1 LILRIR
7 GAWAVAIAF
16 LVPLVVLLA
25 SVRTEVGYWD
35 TADLQTVAWIG
46 GIPYPTGFPGYVI
59 VGWLW
64 THLIPLASVAAR
76 LNALSAIAIAAGAA
90 TITALAL
97 LFDVV
102 PLLAILAGW
111 TFAFAHPV
119 WLRGTYADA
128 HPVGF
133 AVAFAA
139 VALALS
145 WSRRGD
151 ARALSAAIVLGGV
164 ALALDNTTVLI
175 LPGGILAAA
184 VRRPPPRRTFAAL
197 GIAALVVAGAY
208 AYLPLRSAHV
218 TAAGTDPTLA
228 LGIPPGRPFW
238 DDHHPSTLEGFRA
251 LVTGAQWRPESTV
264 GRLFT
269 PQAFQA
275 TLARFGPELSADLPQ
290 GLLLAAAFGF
300 AAIVVEAPL
309 AGLGLLLSA
318 VLPPL
323 FGGSY
328 GVEADP
334 ERYVFTL
341 YAVSALGIAIAA
353 DRAWRAIGGEKRTVA
368 MAFIAGLLVLAIGR
382 ELTRGRDIIAG
393 RDANDAAALAER
405 VAAVTHDDA
414 VVVAMWDFATP
425 LGYNAY
431 VVRGFGKRI
440 VVCALPAD
448 YSDLYARWLR
458 DRQLVV
464 VNAGPPDIPGFH
476 TRQLVGG
483 YPAVYEVYQ

>member
-7 GAWAVAIAF
+7 GATAVAIAF

-46 GIPYPTGFPGYVI
+46 GIPYPTGFPGYVLI
-59 VGWLW
+59 GWLW
-64 THLIPLASVAAR
+64 THVIPLASVAAR
-76 LNALSAIAIAAGAA
+76 LNALSAVAIAGGAA

-97 LFDVV
+97 LFDVL

-139 VALALS
+139 IAGAIW
-145 WSRRGD
+145 WSRRGEE
-151 ARALSAAIVLGGV
+151 RALSAAIVLGGL
-164 ALALDNTTVLI
+164 ALAIDNTTILI

-184 VRRPPPRRTFAAL
+184 ARRPPVRRTFAAL
-197 GIAALVVAGAY
+197 GIAALIVAVAY
-208 AYLPLRSAHV
+208 AYLPLRSAQV
-218 TAAGTDPTLA
+218 TAAGIDPTLA

-238 DDHHPSTLEGFRA
+238 DDHHPSTVEGFRG

-264 GRLFT
+264 GHLFT
-269 PQAFQA
+269 LEAVQASF
-275 TLARFGPELSADLPQ
+275 ARFGPELAADLPQ
-290 GLLLAAAFGF
+290 GLLLAAAFGL

-334 ERYVFTL
+334 ERYVFSL
-341 YAVSALGIAIAA
+341 YAVSALGIGVTA
-353 DRAWRAIGGEKRTVA
+353 DRARRAFGRWKPNLTVV
-368 MAFIAGLLVLAIGR
+368 IAGLLLLAVAR
-382 ELTRGRDIIAG
+382 ELTRGGDILAA
-393 RDANDAAALAER
+393 RNATDAVALADR
-405 VAAVTHDDA
+405 VAAATRDDA
-414 VVVAMWDFATP
+414 VVVAMWDFAMP
-425 LGYNAY
+425 LGYDAY
-431 VVRGFGKRI
+431 VARGFGKRI
-440 VVCALPAD
+440 VVCALPSD
-448 YSDLYARWLR
+448 YSYLYERWLR
-458 DRQLVV
+458 DRQVVV
-464 VNAGPPDIPGFH
+464 VNAGPPEIPGFR

-483 YPAVYEVYQ
+483 YPAVYEVYR